1 MKDFFMKK
9 HINIGFCTLFAV
21 ASITGHAQTDNHRE
35 FGSPQ
40 VRMAQAMAIADGV
53 TTYYGLHHKDGLIEA
68 NPLMPSSKGGIVA
81 ITALKVGVIT
91 YYDHYGSP
99 NQRDKASAI
108 MSGTF
113 GGATINNLAVI
124 SGADKSVA
132 IGAGV
137 LGGVG
142 LYYINRKLANKYNN
156 KHQLIA
162 TNNGIGYQY
171 AW

>member
-1 MKDFFMKK
+1 MKK
-9 HINIGFCTLFAV
+9 HINIGFSALLAAV
-21 ASITGHAQTDNHRE
+21 SVTSHAQTDDRHE
-35 FGSPQ
+35 YGSPQ

-53 TTYYGLHHKDGLIEA
+53 TTYYALHHKDGLIEA

-81 ITALKVGVIT
+81 VAALKVGIVT

-99 NQRDKASAI
+99 DQRDKASAI

-113 GGATINNLAVI
+113 GGAAINNLALI
-124 SGADKSVA
+124 SGADNSVA

-142 LYYINRKLANKYNN
+142 LYYINRKLAHKYNN

-162 TNNGIGYQY
+162 TSNGIGYQY